1 MDVMN
6 EDVSTLP
13 CPRAEQSRTV
23 SKLNEDM
30 NTLPYTRAEHSLTV
44 SKLNED
50 VSTLPYTPLDFPAT
64 DCGIVGEEGPTD
76 DVLCDFALTDSL
88 LPPLPAIFNEVEIN
102 QE

>member
-6 EDVSTLP
+6 EDISTLP

-23 SKLNEDM
+23 SKLNED
-30 NTLPYTRAEHSLTV
+30 
-44 SKLNED
+44 
-50 VSTLPYTPLDFPAT
+50 VSTLLYTPLDFPAT